1 MIKPI
6 LSIKFFSTAL
16 GKEPVKRFLLDQTF
30 EDRKLI
36 NEEIKTVQFGW
47 PLGMPL
53 VRKMEK
59 DLWEIRVNINDGIV
73 RVFFTI
79 VGVVLILL
87 HGFVKKSQQT
97 PKKELEIARQRLKL
111 VRRGI
116 Y

>member
-6 LSIKFFSTAL
+6 LSIKFFSAAL
-16 GKEPVKRFLLDQTF
+16 SKEPVKRFLLEQTF

-73 RVFFTI
+73 RFFYNCRWGT
-79 VGVVLILL
+79 
-87 HGFVKKSQQT
+87 GFVTWLCKKKPANT
-97 PKKELEIARQRLKL
+97 
-111 VRRGI
+111 
-116 Y
+116 

>member
-6 LSIKFFSTAL
+6 LSIKFFSAAL
-16 GKEPVKRFLLDQTF
+16 GKEPVKRFLLEQTF

-73 RVFFTI
+73 RVF
-79 VGVVLILL
+79 LQL
-87 HGFVKKSQQT
+87 
-97 PKKELEIARQRLKL
+97 
-111 VRRGI
+111 
-116 Y
+116 